1 MTVKAL
7 FLPKSCD
14 AINPEGVDSGLI
26 RAAIRHWWR
35 FQGRSRLDF
44 AID

>member
-1 MTVKAL
+1 MASKAL

-14 AINPEGVDSGLI
+14 AINSLGVDSGLI

-35 FQGRSRLDF
+35 FQGRSRLGF